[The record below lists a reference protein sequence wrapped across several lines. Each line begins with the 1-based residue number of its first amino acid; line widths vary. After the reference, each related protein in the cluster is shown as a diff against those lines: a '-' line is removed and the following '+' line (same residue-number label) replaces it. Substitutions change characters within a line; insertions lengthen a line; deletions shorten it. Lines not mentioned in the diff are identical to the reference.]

1 MLFLQ
6 TTPESEFSAEGFK
19 LYSEGIKNLYDAAKE
34 ALIPENNFEMLV
46 GMESLAK
53 KVQRTISGV
62 YLSPDSAEK
71 FRAKIDQIYYGTKG
85 VNDGILQIGG
95 SMKDITESIQGL
107 ADALGRVVEPNAKVV
122 EQMVEVSKAT
132 GIAATEVGKMTGE
145 FMKLTFS
152 QQGSMDLI
160 KKISEDARRSGLNVK
175 ATLTEVQKQLTKVA
189 AYNFKNG
196 VEGLTKMVLQAQ
208 RLGVTID
215 DIGAASLGRGF
226 AFDPEK
232 AVEAAAGM
240 SMLGGAMSNMKNPFQ
255 LMNMG
260 ANDVGKLQNE
270 LVELSKSAFSVDES
284 TGKIESNAIAQQRLY
299 EQLKAVGKEGDFD
312 KFMNM
317 GREAAKQAEIIKK
330 VSDSGLGKLFGE
342 EKGMIN
348 EKQQALMSKL
358 AEIGPDGKISL
369 DIPGLNLPPEFKD
382 VATLLKSPGGP
393 AQLQAAI
400 EKYDELAKKSE
411 KDIAQANLTV
421 SEEQAKDVKIIKESV
436 LRGMDPADRE
446 TFLNTV
452 VSAINI
458 GQTGA
463 KAVSSAGA
471 GFTINQMRQATT
483 KANEIVTN
491 NDPNDIAIQTALRK
505 LAEME
510 QNKAMYDTDV
520 NGNLTYSQDAFF
532 GDGKKRLSTGKGEM
546 FSFIEDDQALFA
558 PDLDEKLGVMKG
570 AYLQMKELSR
580 PQLKETSFK
589 DVGAVQKSETK
600 TEQTVVQ
607 KVEGSGTININVNI
621 TSSGNLANSLMSDRT
636 FKNQLETEILTTMKN
651 KDILMVKKP

>member
-1 MLFLQ
+1 MWLFQ
-6 TTPESEFSAEGFK
+6 DPSVSDEFSAEGFK
-19 LYSEGIKNLYDAAKE
+19 LYSEAIKGLYTAAKE
-34 ALIPENNFEMLV
+34 SAIPETNIEILT
-46 GMESLAK
+46 GMESKAK
-53 KVQRTISGV
+53 VLQRTISGIA
-62 YLSPDSAEK
+62 LEPANAEK
-71 FRAKIDQIYYGTKG
+71 FRQKLEGIYFGTGNINSG
-85 VNDGILQIGG
+85 VLAIGG
-95 SMKDITESIQGL
+95 SFKDITETIAGL
-107 ADALGRVVEPNAKVV
+107 SDALDRVVEPNAKVV

-196 VEGLTKMVLQAQ
+196 VDGLTKMVLQAQ

-317 GREAAKQAEIIKK
+317 GREAAKQAEIVKK
-330 VSDSGLGKLFGE
+330 VSDSGLGNLFGE
-342 EKGMIN
+342 GKMFD
-348 EKQQALMSKL
+348 EKQQGLISKL

-369 DIPGLNLPPEFKD
+369 EIPGMPPFD
-382 VATLLKSPGGP
+382 DLSSALKNNPN
-393 AQLQAAI
+393 QIQAALQ
-400 EKYDELAKKSE
+400 KYDDQAKKSE
-411 KDIAQANLTV
+411 KDIALQGLTLA
-421 SEEQAKDVKIIKESV
+421 EDQLKDTKIIKE
-436 LRGMDPADRE
+436 
-446 TFLNTV
+446 TV
-452 VSAINI
+452 VRALSPDERSTILKNVEKAMSVSQ
-458 GQTGA
+458 GGA
-463 KAVSSAGA
+463 KTLATGTVSSAKTELGKIEQNA
-471 GFTINQMRQATT
+471 QDLKGFNTSPA
-483 KANEIVTN
+483 VT
-491 NDPNDIAIQTALRK
+491 AFIQTLIDADK
-505 LAEME
+505 NKGKME
-510 QNKAMYDTDV
+510 IT
-520 NGNLTYSQDAFF
+520 QDGFF
-532 GDGKKRLSTGKGEM
+532 ADGKKKLVTGKGEM

-558 PDLDEKLGVMKG
+558 PNLDENLGIMKS
-570 AYLQMKELSR
+570 AYLQMKELSK
-580 PQLKETSFK
+580 PKPKENTLKNSFDNINTVSK
-589 DVGAVQKSETK
+589 TETK

>member
-6 TTPESEFSAEGFK
+6 TTTPESEFSAEGFK

-34 ALIPENNFEMLV
+34 SLIPENNFEMLV

-317 GREAAKQAEIIKK
+317 GREAAKQAEIVKK
-330 VSDSGLGKLFGE
+330 VSDSGLGNLFGE
-342 EKGMIN
+342 GKMFD
-348 EKQQALMSKL
+348 EKQQGLISKL

-369 DIPGLNLPPEFKD
+369 DIPGVGSFADLSE
-382 VATLLKSPGGP
+382 TLKTSTGP

-446 TFLNTV
+446 TFLKTV
-452 VSAINI
+452 VASINI

-463 KAVSSAGA
+463 KTVSSAGA
-471 GFTINQMRQATT
+471 GFTINQMQQATT
-483 KANEIVTN
+483 KANEIVAN
-491 NDPNDIAIQTALRK
+491 NDPTSNIAIENALRK
-505 LAEME
+505 LAELE
-510 QNKAMYDTDV
+510 QNKAMYQTDTD
-520 NGNLTYSQDAFF
+520 GNLTYNDAFF

>member
-34 ALIPENNFEMLV
+34 SLIPENNFEMLL

-175 ATLTEVQKQLTKVA
+175 TTLTEVQKQLTKVA

-317 GREAAKQAEIIKK
+317 GREAAKQAEIVKK
-330 VSDSGLGKLFGE
+330 VSDSGLGNLFGE
-342 EKGMIN
+342 GKMFD
-348 EKQQALMSKL
+348 EKQQGLISKL

-369 DIPGLNLPPEFKD
+369 DIPGVGSFADLSE
-382 VATLLKSPGGP
+382 TLKTSTGP

-463 KAVSSAGA
+463 KTVSSAGA
-471 GFTINQMRQATT
+471 GFTINQMQQATT
-483 KANEIVTN
+483 KTNEIVTN
-491 NDPNDIAIQTALRK
+491 NDPSDIAIQTALRK

-510 QNKAMYDTDV
+510 KNKPMYDVDAT
-520 NGNLTYSQDAFF
+520 GNLIYKQDAFF

-580 PQLKETSFK
+580 PKLKESSFK